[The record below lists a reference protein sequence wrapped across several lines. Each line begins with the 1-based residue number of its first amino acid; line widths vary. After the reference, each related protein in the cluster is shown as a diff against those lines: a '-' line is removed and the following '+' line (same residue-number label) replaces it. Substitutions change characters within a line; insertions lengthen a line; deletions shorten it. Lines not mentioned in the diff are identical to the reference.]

1 MKSSVVNLA
10 RERRRRQGQ
19 RPLLALIGTK
29 SDLRSVLE
37 KALGAVDED
46 DRKVLFN
53 QITQGSYS
61 DLIHEL
67 VSQFEIPELEET
79 RAIG

>member
-1 MKSSVVNLA
+1 
-10 RERRRRQGQ
+10 
-19 RPLLALIGTK
+19 
-29 SDLRSVLE
+29 VLE

-67 VSQFEIPELEET
+67 VSQFEIPELKET